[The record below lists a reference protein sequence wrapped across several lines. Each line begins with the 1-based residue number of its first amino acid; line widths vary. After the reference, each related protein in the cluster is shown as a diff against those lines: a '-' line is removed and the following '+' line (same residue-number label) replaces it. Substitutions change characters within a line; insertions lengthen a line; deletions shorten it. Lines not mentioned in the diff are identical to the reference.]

1 MGLGAFR
8 AAGLR
13 RLALKLSLLVE
24 LNRRSD
30 LRTVLI
36 ISYRPQVTS
45 ALEVFGFLCATELW
59 DIYIYI
65 YIYIYIHIFI
75 YIYVHMC
82 VQTLNRQPS
91 STLNLDMKA

>member
-24 LNRRSD
+24 LNRRSN

-36 ISYRPQVTS
+36 ISYKPQVTS
-45 ALEVFGFLCATELW
+45 ALEVFGFLCASALW
-59 DIYIYI
+59 EIYMYIYTYI
-65 YIYIYIHIFI
+65 YTYIYIHIYI
-75 YIYVHMC
+75 YI
-82 VQTLNRQPS
+82 
-91 STLNLDMKA
+91 